1 MNARS
6 VAMNPFG
13 DVLAQA
19 WDAISLAKDEQVTAL
34 WLLTGAQVP
43 PQTVSPQETEKA
55 PRGRPAGQSAHHFRR
70 PDRHGEGLYFTPGV
84 ALTEPPQ
91 YLVVSTFHV

>member
-1 MNARS
+1 MCDHN
-6 VAMNPFG
+6 M
-13 DVLAQA
+13 
-19 WDAISLAKDEQVTAL
+19 WDSLAENWVKCIT
-34 WLLTGAQVP
+34 
-43 PQTVSPQETEKA
+43 TEKA